1 MLLLLVV
8 GIVLL
13 FLLMLYAKLIVL
25 VLPYFL
31 YYIVFFS
38 YAFTYKKI
46 SLKNDSIEFLAILR
60 NDIVPFE
67 NFNDATLEILRMAL
81 IRTRNGNYSVL
92 INGKTK
98 DGLIKIITLSEK
110 IINKANLIERI
121 ERLGNLFS

>member
-1 MLLLLVV
+1 
-8 GIVLL
+8 
-13 FLLMLYAKLIVL
+13 MLYAKLIVL